1 MSGKVSRL
9 IGVIAMWVVASGA
22 PTAYA
27 EFLLLREYQIKAA
40 FLYNFVKF
48 VEWPDEA
55 LPDPSAPI
63 ALCVLG
69 EDPFGVALE
78 SINGKTVKGR
88 QLVIK
93 RFVGLQDLEVC
104 RILFIS
110 SSEEGRLAQI
120 FGSLKNSSILTV
132 GEMERFI
139 QLGGIISFTMESN
152 KIRFEINA
160 DAAERAGLK
169 ISSKLLNL
177 AKVVR

>member
-1 MSGKVSRL
+1 MSGKVSSL
-9 IGVIAMWVVASGA
+9 IGVIAVWVIASGA

-27 EFLLLREYQIKAA
+27 ESLLLREYQIKAA

-78 SINGKTVKGR
+78 SINDKTVKGR
-88 QLVIK
+88 QLMVK
-93 RFVGLQDLEVC
+93 RFVGLQDLKVC
-104 RILFIS
+104 HILFIS
-110 SSEEGRLAQI
+110 PSEEKDLAQI
-120 FGSLKNSSILTV
+120 LASLKNSSILTV
-132 GEMERFI
+132 GETEGFT
-139 QLGGIISFTMESN
+139 QFGGIISFTMESN
-152 KIRFEINA
+152 KIRFEINE
-160 DAAERAGLK
+160 DAAGRAGLK